1 MSRHVLHVLDLCRLT
16 EEIACSSYPGIYKP
30 FLAAKRT
37 EQRVVLAR
45 GPNGCFDGTQRT
57 LMKLFTIILGIAQV
71 ENVLGCM
78 YEWMWLIQCEA
89 KFQNSCR
96 WLQANETSINAGIGQ
111 STLRLTQ
118 KMYYPVRESIFI
130 SQSMQS
136 LQVQLYN
143 VTRIL
148 VTELTLAYRLHPKE
162 SFLGLCPYDYCKWRR
177 RLIEKNDLFVYG
189 G

>member
-1 MSRHVLHVLDLCRLT
+1 M
-16 EEIACSSYPGIYKP
+16 
-30 FLAAKRT
+30 AAKRT

-45 GPNGCFDGTQRT
+45 GPNGCFDGSQRT

-78 YEWMWLIQCEA
+78 CECGQYSVMQ
-89 KFQNSCR
+89 FQNSCR
-96 WLQANETSINAGIGQ
+96 RLQANETNISAGIGQ

-118 KMYYPVRESIFI
+118 KMYYPVRESNLIN
-130 SQSMQS
+130 QSIQS
-136 LQVQLYN
+136 LQVQLHN

-177 RLIEKNDLFVYG
+177 TAVAKNLTAFNLG
-189 G
+189 PPAA